1 MANTTVVI
9 ENSPTTVV
17 LSASVP
23 SVIVSA
29 IQGPPGKT
37 GDLVEGSF
45 DSSRVVITSLGVQT
59 LDAFAYTQ
67 YGAAKYIIYAT
78 FGLQRQIC
86 EILLIQ
92 DGESIQTVEYANM
105 VTTSLLGTFSATIT
119 NGFIRVLVSPAEVGI
134 SFKIIRT
141 LIKD

>member
-78 FGLQRQIC
+78 LGLQRQIC

-92 DGESIQTVEYANM
+92 DGEFVQMVEYANM
-105 VTTSLLGTFSATIT
+105 VTTGLLGSFTAIIED
-119 NGFIRVLVSPAEVGI
+119 GYVKILVDPTDVGI
-134 SFKIIRT
+134 NFNTIRT

>member
-1 MANTTVVI
+1 MAADTILILQSDVSRT
-9 ENSPTTVV
+9 
-17 LSASVP
+17 
-23 SVIVSA
+23 IVSA
-29 IQGPPGKT
+29 TQGPAGPAGVPWE
-37 GDLVEGSF
+37 LIEGGF
-45 DSSRVVITSLGVQT
+45 DSSRVVITALGEQV
-59 LDAFAYTQ
+59 LDSFPYTQ

-86 EILLIQ
+86 EILLIH

-119 NGFIRVLVSPAEVGI
+119 NGFIRVLVNPTEVGI